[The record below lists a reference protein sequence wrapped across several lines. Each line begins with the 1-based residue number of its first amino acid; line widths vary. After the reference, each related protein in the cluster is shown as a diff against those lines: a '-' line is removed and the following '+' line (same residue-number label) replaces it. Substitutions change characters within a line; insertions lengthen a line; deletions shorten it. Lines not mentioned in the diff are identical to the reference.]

1 LVGVDLSD
9 RSRAGAK
16 LPIES
21 AGRGQEVLMRR
32 VLRIAL
38 AGAMG
43 ALAATAVAGGAV
55 PAPAPA
61 APAAPPEPPKVEA
74 RAAFSSAKVGP
85 VAIGVDADVYCS
97 GWLGAEDEKF
107 AGSVVSAAKIDTQSV
122 FAPGDVV
129 YIDIGKNR
137 GAADGQEFWVCR
149 PDVLVSKA
157 GVPEVTIGRIY
168 RTPSRIRITCAQ
180 ENTSIAEIV
189 AACEETEIGD
199 GLLPFEPVPIPLVR
213 RTKPVTQ
220 CDVPNGKAIGHIV
233 HAFDRATGLSQHS
246 IVFLD
251 LGERDGVA
259 PGDFLTVFRPR
270 DAAGAVRTLLGEAAI
285 LTTKER
291 SAVAKIVLSR
301 DAIMVGDLVELK

>member
-1 LVGVDLSD
+1 
-9 RSRAGAK
+9 
-16 LPIES
+16 
-21 AGRGQEVLMRR
+21 MRR
-32 VLRIAL
+32 ALCIAFVSVTGVLATT
-38 AGAMG
+38 
-43 ALAATAVAGGAV
+43 AAAGGAV
-55 PAPAPA
+55 PAPVPSTTAP
-61 APAAPPEPPKVEA
+61 VEA
-74 RAAFSSAKVGP
+74 PKIERQPAVSSAKAGP
-85 VAIGVDADVYCS
+85 VAIGVDADVYCA
-97 GWLGAEDEKF
+97 GWLGAVEEKF
-107 AGSVVSAAKIDTQSV
+107 VGSIVSAAKIDTQSV
-122 FAPGDVV
+122 FAPLDVV

-180 ENTSIAEIV
+180 EKTSIAEV
-189 AACEETEIGD
+189 VSACEETEIGD
-199 GLLPFEPVPIPLVR
+199 VLLPFEPVPIPLVR
-213 RTKPVTQ
+213 RTVPFTQ
-220 CDVPNGKAIGHIV
+220 CDVPNGKVIGHIV
-233 HAFDRATGLSQHS
+233 HAFDGATGLSQHS

-270 DAAGAVRTLLGEAAI
+270 QAAGALRTLLGEAAI

-291 SAVAKIVLSR
+291 SAVAKIVMSR